1 MPSRKF
7 TGGGSKVP
15 SRRTMVKR
23 KGLAQK
29 PAHPGGNPGSIQGVM
44 MLQQRKRK

>member
-15 SRRTMVKR
+15 SKRTMVKR
-23 KGLAQK
+23 KGMAGK
-29 PAHPGGNPGSIQGVM
+29 PPHPGGNPGSVEGVM
-44 MLQQRKRK
+44 MLRQRKPR